1 MNYLTNHEAD
11 EDTDNGQG
19 IRCPHCGWK
28 QDDFDGFGF
37 VHCFECG
44 TCTHPSLT
52 GGVCDI
58 CGQVEGASSPDVAS
72 PNGQTLICD
81 RCKQPASRLEEIGE
95 CELMERWC
103 LSCLKEE
110 AERMREEEDR
120 DAEMRSLKGY
130 SDLERERI

>member
-1 MNYLTNHEAD
+1 VAR
-11 EDTDNGQG
+11 Q
-19 IRCPHCGWK
+19 PK
-28 QDDFDGFGF
+28 Q
-37 VHCFECG
+37 
-44 TCTHPSLT
+44 P
-52 GGVCDI
+52 
-58 CGQVEGASSPDVAS
+58 
-72 PNGQTLICD
+72 LICD
-81 RCKQPASRLEEIGE
+81 RCKLRAERLEEIGE